1 MPNRAA
7 LVASHSKG
15 VGKLF
20 SYSSY
25 SNVKLHTKQ
34 NHLNFFFKSTD
45 SDRNPPWSVPVQYKE
60 YECHTI
66 PPFFRDF
73 SLVTITV
80 TSYLE
85 SCLSKI

>member
-34 NHLNFFFKSTD
+34 NHLHFFFL
-45 SDRNPPWSVPVQYKE
+45 RA
-60 YECHTI
+60 
-66 PPFFRDF
+66 
-73 SLVTITV
+73 LTV
-80 TSYLE
+80 TEILLGVYLC
-85 SCLSKI
+85 SIKNMNATPFLLFSGILAWLLLLSSPI